1 MRIVHLGLG
10 AFFRAHGAWYTAHAT
25 DAHEWGIAGFTGSS
39 DELPAQLTKQDGL
52 YTLTTRGLDGDLIE
66 VVPNIVQ
73 AHPGSDAAAWRA
85 SVADPSVEVITLT
98 VTEAAYTPGPAS
110 VAARLVEGLDARRA
124 AGSGPVTI
132 VPCDNVA
139 DNGVVLRRL
148 VLDEVD
154 RRGDGALVDWIEESV
169 GVVSTVVDRITPRP
183 TDADVAAAATA
194 GWADAAPVVTEPFSE
209 WILSGDFAS
218 RHPDWASAGARFAD
232 DLGPFARRKLHLL
245 NGSHSL
251 LAYAGLNAGHTTVA
265 EAISDDRLREMVETW
280 WDEAAATVGG
290 TAEERDAYRSALRE
304 RFANSRMHHRLAQIA
319 IDGST
324 KLPQRIVPV
333 AKAELAAG
341 RDAGASAQVIG
352 AWIAYVR
359 RVGTD
364 LVDAR
369 RNEVATTE
377 LSGRAADDPRRLIGL
392 LDIELADHDD
402 FVAQVADRADA
413 WSATR
418 RPGD

>member
-10 AFFRAHGAWYTAHAT
+10 AFFRAHGAWYTAHAV
-25 DAHEWGIAGFTGSS
+25 DGNDWGIAGFTGSS
-39 DELPAQLTKQDGL
+39 DELPTQLAGQDGL
-52 YTLTTRGLDGDLIE
+52 YTVTTRGPDDDRIE
-66 VVPNIVQ
+66 VVPSIVE

-85 SVADPSVEVITLT
+85 SVADPSVEVVTLT
-98 VTEAAYTPGPAS
+98 VTEAAYTPGPTS
-110 VAARLVEGLDARRA
+110 VAARLVEALDARRG

-148 VLDEVD
+148 VLDEAD
-154 RRGDGALVDWIEESV
+154 RRGDGALVGWIEESV

-194 GWADAAPVVTEPFSE
+194 GWADSAPVVTEPFSE

-218 RHPDWASAGARFAD
+218 RHPDWASARARVVD

-251 LAYAGLNAGHTTVA
+251 LAYAGLNAGHTTVT
-265 EAISDDRLREMVETW
+265 ESIGDHRLREMVEAW
-280 WDEAAATVGG
+280 WGEAAATVGG
-290 TAEERDAYRSALRE
+290 TPREQDAYRSALLE
-304 RFANSRMHHRLAQIA
+304 RFANPRMDHRLAQIA

-333 AKAELAAG
+333 AKAELATG
-341 RDAGASAQVIG
+341 RDARASAQVLG

-364 LVDAR
+364 LADAR
-369 RNEVATTE
+369 RNEVVVA
-377 LSGRAADDPRRLIGL
+377 SRQGPVHDAVRRSLTL
-392 LDIELADHDD
+392 LDADLAENFE
-402 FVAQVADRADA
+402 FVANVTTGVRT
-413 WSATR
+413 WT
-418 RPGD
+418 